1 MSHNH
6 SHIILVTGGAR
17 SGKSAFAEKFVASHG
32 QRIAYVATA
41 EIFDD
46 EMRYRV
52 ALHRKRRPAAWTTYE
67 APFAAEGAIRAASE
81 AHDALLFDCLT
92 VYLSNL
98 VCKLSED
105 ELADEARVYELA
117 HSAADRLIAA
127 AKESGMTCIFV
138 TNEVGAGIVPENKL
152 ARLYRDIAGLVN
164 QQVAAAAEAVYL
176 TVSGIPVDIKKLA
189 SQISAPLSEGGGP
202 RSGRGCGEGTP

>member
-17 SGKSAFAEKFVASHG
+17 SGKSAFAERFVAAHG

-41 EIFDD
+41 QILDE

-52 ALHRKRRPAAWTTYE
+52 ALHKKRRPAAWTTYE
-67 APFAAEGAIRAASE
+67 APFAAEGAIRQAAE

-92 VYLSNL
+92 VYFSNL
-98 VCKLSED
+98 LCSLTED

-117 HSAADRLIAA
+117 QGAADRLIAA
-127 AKESGMTCIFV
+127 AEESGMTCVFV

-164 QQVAAAAEAVYL
+164 QQVAAAAEVVYL

>member
-1 MSHNH
+1 MQKD

-17 SGKSAFAEKFVASHG
+17 SGKSSFAEKFVASHG

-41 EIFDD
+41 QILDE

-52 ALHRKRRPAAWTTYE
+52 ALHKKRRPASWTTYE

>member
-1 MSHNH
+1 MQKD

-17 SGKSAFAEKFVASHG
+17 SGKSAFAERFVAAHG

-41 EIFDD
+41 QILDE

-52 ALHRKRRPAAWTTYE
+52 ALHKKRRPAAWTTYE
-67 APFAAEGAIRAASE
+67 APFAAEGAIRQAAE

-92 VYLSNL
+92 VYFSNL
-98 VCKLSED
+98 LCSLTED

-117 HSAADRLIAA
+117 QGAADRLIAA
-127 AKESGMTCIFV
+127 AEESGMTCVFV

-164 QQVAAAAEAVYL
+164 QQVAAAAEVVYL

>member
-1 MSHNH
+1 MQKD

-17 SGKSAFAEKFVASHG
+17 SGKSSFAEKFVASHG

-41 EIFDD
+41 QILDE

-52 ALHRKRRPAAWTTYE
+52 ALHKKRRPASWTTYE

-92 VYLSNL
+92 VYFSNL
-98 VCKLSED
+98 LCSLTED
-105 ELADEARVYELA
+105 ELANEARVYELA
-117 HSAADRLIAA
+117 QGAADRLIAA
-127 AKESGMTCIFV
+127 AEESGMTCVFV

-164 QQVAAAAEAVYL
+164 QQVAAAAEVVYL

-189 SQISAPLSEGGGP
+189 SQISATLSEGGGP